1 MRRRLSATA
10 SPLCRRVFQS
20 TGTGEEESTTLGIS
34 RQRRASSACAGVTSG
49 AWSAVGQ
56 CELVASHNH
65 GRTAPP
71 ARSHTDSGTARRGSG
86 PNPLASPDGA
96 EYLAPRPPRERV
108 LLVRYTVSID
118 IALPRAT
125 VLELATDP
133 AHLPSWVRGLVLHE
147 PMHGRPGEVGTAS
160 RIVLETGR
168 QRVTCVETITRREPA
183 DLSTLTPDVVVRYER
198 EIVTDGMWTAV
209 RDRLTEIGPT
219 STRWESENEVRFGGG
234 PMRFVGPL
242 LRPTFRRQSR
252 QAMRDFQAFAER
264 GVDVRAT

>member
-1 MRRRLSATA
+1 
-10 SPLCRRVFQS
+10 
-20 TGTGEEESTTLGIS
+20 
-34 RQRRASSACAGVTSG
+34 
-49 AWSAVGQ
+49 
-56 CELVASHNH
+56 
-65 GRTAPP
+65 
-71 ARSHTDSGTARRGSG
+71 
-86 PNPLASPDGA
+86 
-96 EYLAPRPPRERV
+96 V